1 MKRELLQELCALD
14 GISGREDAVRA
25 YILAQLE
32 QSPAPKE
39 ITVDPMGNVL
49 VHLIGQQPGTHRL
62 QLDAHMDE
70 VGFLVTHIGTDGFL
84 TFTTVGGVD
93 KQVLYGHRVRIGGQ
107 PGVIGGKAIH
117 QCTGEERTSIP
128 DNEAMV
134 IDIGA
139 TDGETAAEVVRIG
152 DGGTFQ
158 QEWVELSGGRFKSK
172 AVDDRVGCALL
183 LTLAESQPTY
193 DLWLSFS
200 VQEEV
205 GLRGAGVA
213 AEQIR
218 PDIAIALDA
227 TTAANIAG
235 SRPDNVVCCVGGG
248 GVVSFAD
255 RATLYD
261 RELYKQIRD
270 LAAEHGILTQT
281 KTRIAGGN
289 NAGSIQRSGHGVR
302 MAALSLPCR
311 YIHSPACTGDW
322 ADVQAMEDLLR
333 LLIEV
338 LPA

>member
-14 GISGREDAVRA
+14 GISGREDAVRS
-25 YILAQLE
+25 YILAHLE
-32 QSPAPKE
+32 RSPAPKE
-39 ITVDPMGNVL
+39 IAVDPMGNVL
-49 VHLIGQQPGTHRL
+49 VHLIGQQPCVHRL

-70 VGFLVTHIGTDGFL
+70 VGFLVTHIGADGFL
-84 TFTTVGGVD
+84 TFTPVGGID
-93 KQVLYGHRVRIGGQ
+93 KQVLFGHRVRLGEQ
-107 PGVIGGKAIH
+107 AGVIGGKAIH
-117 QCTGEERTSIP
+117 QCQGAERTSIP
-128 DNEAMV
+128 DNDALV

-139 TDGETAAEVVRIG
+139 NDGEAAAARVHIG

-158 QEWVELSGGRFKSK
+158 QEWVDLSGERFKSK

-183 LTLAESQPTY
+183 LTLAESQPLY
-193 DLWLSFS
+193 DMWLSFS

-227 TTAANIAG
+227 TTAADTVG
-235 SRPDNVVCCVGGG
+235 SRPDTAVCCVGNG

-261 RELYKQIRD
+261 RELYQQIRA
-270 LAAEHGILTQT
+270 LAAEHNIPTQT

-289 NAGSIQRSGHGVR
+289 DAGSIQRSGHGVR

-311 YIHSPACTGDW
+311 YIHSPACTGSW
-322 ADVQAMEDLLR
+322 ADVQAMEALLR
-333 LLIEV
+333 VLIEV
-338 LPA
+338 LPQ